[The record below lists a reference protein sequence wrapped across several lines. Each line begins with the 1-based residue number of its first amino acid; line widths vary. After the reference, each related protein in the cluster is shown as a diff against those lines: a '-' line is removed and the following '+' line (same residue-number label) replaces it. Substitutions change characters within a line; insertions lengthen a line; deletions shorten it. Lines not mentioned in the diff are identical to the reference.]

1 MFSLRSKEHEPT
13 VLEIAITRLIS
24 QMESHEGDTNE
35 YSAMAGNLKTLM
47 EARQIESDVAS
58 RKDISV
64 ETIATVAANLVG
76 ILMILHYERA
86 NIVTSKALSFVI
98 KPKSLR

>member
-1 MFSLRSKEHEPT
+1 MFSLKAKEHKDT
-13 VLEIAITRLIS
+13 DLETAITRLIS
-24 QMESHEGDTNE
+24 QMQSHDGETDE

-47 EARQIESDVAS
+47 EARQIESAVDD
-58 RKDISV
+58 RNEISV

>member
-1 MFSLRSKEHEPT
+1 MFSLKSKEHEPT
-13 VLEIAITRLIS
+13 TLEVAITRLIS
-24 QMESHEGDTNE
+24 QMGDHDGETEE
-35 YSAMAGNLKTLM
+35 YTTMVDNLKTLM
-47 EARQIESDVAS
+47 EARQIESEVES
-58 RKDISV
+58 RDDINV